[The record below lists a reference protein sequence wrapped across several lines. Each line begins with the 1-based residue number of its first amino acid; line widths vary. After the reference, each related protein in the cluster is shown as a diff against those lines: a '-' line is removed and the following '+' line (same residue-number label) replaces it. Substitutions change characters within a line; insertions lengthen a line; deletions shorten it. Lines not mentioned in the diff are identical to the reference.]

1 MLLRTLLKRLQTG
14 CAVLLTFGVLASVT
28 SAENWPQW
36 RGPTDNG
43 ISNEKNLPAQ
53 WSRTEN
59 VAWRLELP
67 GVGQSTPAV
76 WGERIFLTVVRNTDK
91 DVDDKDKDL
100 LLLCIGTNGKELWRR
115 SLGTGDR
122 WVREDEGNRAAP
134 SPMTDGRHVWAM
146 MTNGEI
152 ACFTVDGKKVWQFN
166 LQDRYGK
173 FQIQFGMTSTPVLYK
188 GRLYLQLIHGI
199 RRAPTTDEASVLALD
214 ALTGKEIWKRVRK
227 SDAYD
232 ENKHSYASPFISE
245 AGKEPQLITHGADY
259 LIAYRVS
266 DGKEVWR
273 CGGLNPQNDP
283 KRSYHKTLRFVA
295 SPTLA
300 EGMIVIPTAKREGVY
315 VVRADFQGDIT
326 DVKEAHLWS
335 LPTGTPDV
343 PNPLIHNGLVYLN
356 GANGNLACHDAKT
369 GKQLYFGRTHRQ
381 RHRASPVY
389 ADGKIYVSARDG
401 KVTVVKAGPKFEVLA
416 VNDFDEELAA
426 SPAISNGTIY
436 YHTFDALW
444 AIRK

>member
-1 MLLRTLLKRLQTG
+1 MLLRVFLNRLQTG
-14 CAVLLTFGVLASVT
+14 CAVLLAIGVLASVS
-28 SAENWPQW
+28 SADNWPQW
-36 RGPTDNG
+36 RGPSGNG
-43 ISNEKNLPAQ
+43 ISKEKHLPAK
-53 WSRTEN
+53 WSKSEN
-59 VAWRLELP
+59 VAWRLELS
-67 GVGQSTPAV
+67 GVGQSTPV
-76 WGERIFLTVVRNTDK
+76 IWGERIFLTVVSNNDE
-91 DVDDKDKDL
+91 DL
-100 LLLCIGTNGKELWRR
+100 LLLCIGTNGKVLWRA
-115 SLGTGDR
+115 SMGTGDN
-122 WVREDEGNRAAP
+122 WVREDEGNRASP
-134 SPMTDGRHVWAM
+134 SSMTDGRHVWAM
-146 MTNGEI
+146 MANGEI

-173 FQIQFGMTSTPVLYK
+173 FEIQFGMTSTPVLYK

-199 RRAPTTDEASVLALD
+199 RREPTTDEASVLALD
-214 ALTGKEIWKRVRK
+214 ALTGKEIWKHVRK
-227 SDAYD
+227 SDAYN
-232 ENKHSYASPFISE
+232 ENKHSYASPLISE
-245 AGKEPQLITHGADY
+245 EGKEAQFITHGADY

-283 KRSYHKTLRFVA
+283 NRRYHPTLRFVA

-300 EGMIVIPTAKREGVY
+300 EGMIVIPTAKTGGVFA
-315 VVRADFQGDIT
+315 VRPDFQGDIT
-326 DVKEAHLWS
+326 DVKDAHLWT

-343 PNPLIHNGLVYLN
+343 PNPLVHNGLVYFN
-356 GANGNLACHDAKT
+356 DARSGNLACYDAKT
-369 GKQLYFGRTHRQ
+369 GNKLYLGRTHPQ

-401 KVTVVKAGPKFEVLA
+401 RVTVVKAGPKFEILA
-416 VNDFDEELAA
+416 VNDFDEEIAA